1 MNGEKVF
8 RDWECRFPSARI
20 ITSPSSVH
28 HTHSYRFLT
37 EYFIT
42 VHSAIIGLPKKSPA
56 YNFPCES
63 HMLSVS
69 HDTSRLVSIQS
80 AHVMSRVCVYGP
92 SPMRPWNSRSR
103 SVPFSHCC
111 SCFPLVPTQKPC
123 PWRAIDFSR
132 VISVFPLT
140 GRKWNNNRGGRENHR
155 VTLGQTFCL
164 SRMQWPKRNVFNVI
178 PISTLYRG
186 RNRVLPCPQNT
197 KLLAALLSRGKSK
210 VRASFEHLCSLGAV
224 AYFSDLSKCEGTML
238 KSKCAFF

>member
-1 MNGEKVF
+1 
-8 RDWECRFPSARI
+8 
-20 ITSPSSVH
+20 
-28 HTHSYRFLT
+28 
-37 EYFIT
+37 
-42 VHSAIIGLPKKSPA
+42 
-56 YNFPCES
+56 
-63 HMLSVS
+63 MLSVS

-164 SRMQWPKRNVFNVI
+164 SRMQWPKRDVFNVI

-186 RNRVLPCPQNT
+186 RHRVRPCPQNT
-197 KLLAALLSRGKSK
+197 CFSLLCCPG
-210 VRASFEHLCSLGAV
+210 VRAKWEQV
-224 AYFSDLSKCEGTML
+224 LSTKCEGTML
-238 KSKCAFF
+238 KSTCAIFLFQVESGNSCSVQHLRSQACPVGCTCFCVWECL